1 MNINMSYIT
10 IPTYN
15 GEWTTTEFETRDEFA
30 EFLESIFRE
39 PGKYEFDEVSL
50 LFNEQA
56 KNFNAQG
63 FYCVYPEGTKDFR
76 TYWNAEKE
84 KCRNGVIFISGDNQ
98 WYLTRDYYMWLNF
111 LPIFNKE
118 IQKFGFADVR
128 DAQYHMSLYE
138 ILAEVNHKHV
148 AILKKR
154 QIASSYFH
162 AAKLINQLW
171 FEEGVTLKIG
181 ASLKDY
187 INEKGT
193 WKFLNEYEAFLN
205 THTAWYRPMNPHK
218 TMFWQQKIETET
230 YVGTRKRKSE
240 IGLKGVV
247 QGMSFEKD
255 PTNGVGG
262 PCKYFFHEEAGIA
275 PKMDTT
281 FEFIRPAMKSGMTTT
296 GMFIAAGSVGDL
308 SQCEPLKKMISR
320 PDANDIYSVETNLID
335 ENGTIGRSGLFIPE
349 QWSMPPYIDQYGN
362 SLVEEAL
369 EALNEQF
376 AIWKKEIDPQDYQLR
391 ISQHPR
397 NIKEAFDFRTVSVF
411 PAHLITA
418 QIRRIEDKQYAYEF
432 LDIYRDEKGNPAV
445 SDSNKLPIRDFPI
458 TKDTEDKTGVL
469 VVWERPVKDPEFGS
483 YYASIDPVGEGKAEH
498 IDNMLYTPTGRKR
511 IGDIQIGDQV
521 IGSNGQPI
529 NVVGVYPQGIKK
541 LYKITFS
548 DGHSIKVCEDHLWNV
563 KLNGGTKGY
572 MTLSVK
578 DLLDTKKT
586 ITYKGTGRN
595 IKKEYTISTYYK
607 DKQNRNKWS
616 IPIVKPINF
625 QPKGLKKVNINIS
638 RNEQPIHPYVLGALI
653 GDGGLSQK
661 SIRFSSVDE
670 EIINGIQLRLPDDLE
685 LKKVKGNN
693 CDYSI
698 VTKKGNRNSLTKAL
712 KNLGLMGLKSEHKF
726 IPEEYKYALVAQR
739 IVLLNGL
746 LDTDG
751 SCTNHGVEFYSS
763 SRQLAYDVVELV
775 QSLGGI
781 AKIRMKKTTHLDS
794 YIVRVNLPRG
804 LKPFLL
810 SRKKEKYKTS
820 KEFSRYITNI
830 ESVDDAEAICISVD
844 APDNLYVTEHAL
856 VTHNTTTSESLCS
869 IYVYK
874 TPVEVTKNNGE
885 SVETFIEGDKIVA
898 AWCGRFDDIN
908 KTHERLELIIEWY
921 NAWTI
926 VENNISQFI
935 NHMIF
940 RKKQKYLVPR
950 NQILFLKDLGANAN
964 VFQEYGWRNT
974 GSLFKSHMLSYALD
988 FIKEELHTESDENGK
1003 VFKTTYGIERI
1014 PDIMLLK
1021 EMTAYREGV
1030 NVDRLVSFAALIAF
1044 VKVQQANRGYKKRY
1058 EETGSKKFDNS
1069 DNFSKLNRSLFRH
1082 MGNGNSS
1089 FPGMKPPRSPFKNL
1103 R

>member
-1 MNINMSYIT
+1 MSFWND
-10 IPTYN
+10 IPTWDN
-15 GEWTTTEFETRDEFA
+15 GVWTTTDFNSRDDYKTFI
-30 EFLESIFRE
+30 FSIFKE
-39 PGKYEFDEVSL
+39 PGLYN
-50 LFNEQA
+50 FNEDSSKVFIEQSTSFN
-56 KNFNAQG
+56 KNG
-63 FYCVYPEGTKDFR
+63 VYCVAPFKSRDFIN
-76 TYWNAEKE
+76 YWDDQKE
-84 KCRNGVIFISGDNQ
+84 KCRKGVIVKSGSET
-98 WYLTRDYYMWLNF
+98 WYLSRDYYMWLNF
-111 LPIFNKE
+111 LPIFDKE
-118 IQKFGFADVR
+118 EQSFGFAKIR
-128 DAQYHMSLYE
+128 DAQYHMALYE
-138 ILAEVNHKHV
+138 LLAELFYKHC

-162 AAKLINQLW
+162 SAKLINQLW
-171 FEEGVTLKIG
+171 FEAGVTLKIG

-193 WKFLNEYEAFLN
+193 WTFLSEYAAFLNE
-205 THTAWYRPMNPHK
+205 HTAWYRPMSPDK
-218 TMFWQQKIETET
+218 VMMWQQKIE
-230 YVGTRKRKSE
+230 VRKGDRKNE
-240 IGLKGVV
+240 VGLKGKL
-247 QGMSFEKD
+247 QGMSFEKS

-262 PCKYFFHEEAGIA
+262 PVKYFFHEEAGIA

-281 FEFIRPAMKSGMTTT
+281 FGYIKPALKSGMMTT

-308 SQCEPLKKMISR
+308 DQCEPLKSMIYD
-320 PDANDIYSVETNLID
+320 PDGNDIYAVESNLLD
-335 ENGTIGRSGLFIPE
+335 ADGTIGKTGLFIPE
-349 QWSMPPYIDQYGN
+349 QWSMPPYIDDYGN

-369 EALNEQF
+369 KALDEYFEECKRNMSPE
-376 AIWKKEIDPQDYQLR
+376 KYQLEV
-391 ISQHPR
+391 SQHPR
-397 NIKEAFDFRTVSVF
+397 NIAEAFAHRKVSIF
-411 PAHLITA
+411 PPHILGA
-418 QIRRIEDKQYAYEF
+418 QERRIEDKEYAYEF
-432 LDIYRDEKGNPAV
+432 LDIFRDEKGLPKV
-445 SDSNKLPIRDFPI
+445 QETNKLPISEFPI
-458 TKDTEDKTGVL
+458 GKKTEDKTGTL
-469 VVWERPVKDPEFGS
+469 VVWERPVKDPGFGM
-483 YYASIDPVGEGKAEH
+483 YYASIDPVSEGKAEH
-498 IDNMLYTPTGRKR
+498 VDNMLYTPTGRKR

-529 NVVGVYPQGIKK
+529 NVIGVYPQGIKK
-541 LYKITFS
+541 LCKITFS

-670 EIINGIQLRLPDDLE
+670 EIINGIQLHLPNDLE

-693 CDYSI
+693 CDYLI

-712 KNLGLMGLKSEHKF
+712 RNLGLMGLKSEHKF

-804 LKPFLL
+804 LEPFLL

-820 KEFSRYITNI
+820 KVFSRYITNI
-830 ESVDDAEAICISVD
+830 EPVDDAEAICISVD

-856 VTHNTTTSESLCS
+856 VTHNTTTSDSLCS
-869 IYVYK
+869 IYVMK
-874 TPVEVTKNNGE
+874 ASVEVTKLSGTEAENY
-885 SVETFIEGDKIVA
+885 IEQSKIVA
-898 AWCGRFDDIN
+898 AWCGRFDDIK

-921 NAWTI
+921 NAWTL
-926 VENNISQFI
+926 VENNISLFI
-935 NHMIF
+935 QYMIS

-950 NQILFLKDLGANAN
+950 TQIMFLKDLGANAN
-964 VFQEYGWRNT
+964 VFQEYGWKNT
-974 GSLFKSHMLSYALD
+974 GILFKSHLISYG
-988 FIKEELHTESDENGK
+988 IEYIREELDTITKEDGTI
-1003 VFKTTYGIERI
+1003 VKTIYGVERI
-1014 PDIMLLK
+1014 PDPMLIK
-1021 EMTAYREGV
+1021 EMKAYVEGL
-1030 NVDRLVSFAALIAF
+1030 NVDRMVSFCALVSFMKI
-1044 VKVQQANRGYKKRY
+1044 QESNRGYMKRVVMDEAAKNLQKSENLY
-1058 EETGSKKFDNS
+1058 KLSNS
-1069 DNFSKLNRSLFRH
+1069 PFRH
-1082 MGNGNSS
+1082 MGMGSKGNGQKIS
-1089 FPGMKPPRSPFKNL
+1089 RSPFKHFK
-1103 R
+1103 